1 MNPLRAGRSSNP
13 GVKGVVMFEYVGL
26 IPLFPAIGFLI
37 NGFFGRRLGNKVV
50 SVVGPSAIGLS
61 FLTAIL
67 IFFDLLGRPP
77 AERLFEKTL
86 FNWVVSGS
94 LQTVVGYQIDPLSI
108 LMVLV
113 VTGVSFFIHIYSVG
127 YMHGDPG
134 YPRYFTY
141 LNLFVFMMLNLV
153 LANNFLLM
161 FVGWEGVGLCSYL
174 LIGFWYEKDSASN
187 AGKKAFVVNRVG
199 DFGFLLGLFLLFTAL
214 GKHGIW
220 TLDFTE
226 VFKNA
231 HLLDPGTVTAI
242 TLLLFVGACGKSAQL
257 PLYVWLPDAME
268 GPTPVSSLIHAATMV
283 TAGVYMVAR
292 CNVLYSMAPVTM
304 AIVAIVG
311 VATAIF
317 TASIGCCQNDI
328 KKVLAYST
336 ISQLGYMFLGVG
348 VGAFSAGIFHL
359 MTHAFFKG
367 LLFLGAGSIMHALSG
382 ELDMRKMGGLRKKIP
397 ITFWTFFIATLAIA
411 GVPGLSGFFSK
422 DEIVWQAFSSPHGH
436 TVFLVVAAIT
446 SGTTVF
452 YMFRALFMTFWG
464 ESRVDSHVA
473 HHIHESPKIMTVPL
487 MVLAVLSVIG
497 GYIGVPHVLGGASHI
512 HEFLAPVVGGGVTEP
527 GKAHAGIAMVSQAWA
542 SSGETGGHSAALEI
556 FLMMVAVIIVLI
568 GIGIAYLFYV
578 KDPTIPKRIA
588 ERQRALYTFVLNKYY
603 VDELYEILF
612 VNSLKRMGTA
622 LWRGFDNF
630 VIDGTVNG
638 IAHLV
643 AWVSSVGR
651 RVQTGFVQNYAFS
664 MVIGGVILAAYYIM
678 RAIFY

>member
-1 MNPLRAGRSSNP
+1 
-13 GVKGVVMFEYVGL
+13 MFDFVWL
-26 IPLFPAIGFLI
+26 IPLFPAIGFLL
-37 NGFFGRRLGNKVV
+37 NGFLGRRLGKGFV
-50 SVVGPSAIGLS
+50 SWVGPSAIGLS

-67 IFFDLLGRPP
+67 IFFELIGRPP
-77 AERLFEKTL
+77 TERHFEKVI
-86 FNWVVSGS
+86 FDWVVSGS
-94 LQTVVGYQIDPLSI
+94 LQTVIGYQIDPLSI
-108 LMVLV
+108 LMALV
-113 VTGVSFFIHIYSVG
+113 VSGVSFFIHIYSVG
-127 YMHGDPG
+127 YMHDDPG

-141 LNLFVFMMLNLV
+141 LNLFVFMMLNLI

-174 LIGFWYEKDSASN
+174 LIGFWFEKDSASN

-199 DFGFLLGLFLLFTAL
+199 DFGFILGMFLLFTSL

-226 VFKNA
+226 AFANA
-231 HLLDPGTVTAI
+231 SKLDSATVTAI
-242 TLLLFVGACGKSAQL
+242 TILLFIGACGKSAQI

-292 CNVLYSMAPVTM
+292 CNVLYSMAPISM

-311 VATAIF
+311 VATAIY
-317 TASIGCCQNDI
+317 TASIGFCQNDI

-348 VGAFSAGIFHL
+348 VGAYSAGIFHL

-367 LLFLGAGSIMHALSG
+367 LLFLGAGSVMHALSG

-411 GVPGLSGFFSK
+411 GIPGLSGFFSK
-422 DEIVWQAFSSPHGH
+422 DEILWQAFSSSHGH
-436 TVFLVVAAIT
+436 FLLWLVAAVAAGMT
-446 SGTTVF
+446 AF

-464 ESRVDSHVA
+464 ESRVDEHAA

-487 MVLAVLSVIG
+487 MILAVLSLIG
-497 GYIGVPHVLGGASHI
+497 GYVGVPHILGGANHV
-512 HEFLAPVVGGGVTEP
+512 HEFLAPVLGGGAEP
-527 GKAHAGIAMVSQAWA
+527 GKAYAGITLLSQAWA
-542 SSGETGGHSAALEI
+542 SSGEGGGHSAALEL
-556 FLMMVAVIIVLI
+556 LMMAVSVVIAFI

-578 KDPTIPKRIA
+578 KNPALPKLLA
-588 ERQRALYTFVLNKYY
+588 EKQKGLYKLVFNKYY
-603 VDELYEILF
+603 IDELYEILF
-612 VNSLKRMGTA
+612 INSLKQLGIG
-622 LWRGFDNF
+622 LWRGFDDF
-630 VIDGTVNG
+630 IIDGTVNG
-638 IAHLV
+638 IAYLFG
-643 AWVSSVGR
+643 WLSSVIR
-651 RVQTGFVQNYAFS
+651 RVQTGLVQNYAFS
-664 MVIGGVILAAYYIM
+664 MVIGGVIIAGYYIV